1 MAPVETVRAAPAPTA
16 VPAQVVRQRRP
27 VAKAPAQA
35 PSRVANFQ
43 AIPTAPEVQRPRPQA
58 SGPAD
63 PVCPSCSTTTSCP
76 SQ

>member
-16 VPAQVVRQRRP
+16 APAQVVRQRRP

-35 PSRVANFQ
+35 PSRFANFQ
-43 AIPTAPEVQRPRPQA
+43 AIPTAQAAA

-63 PVCPSCSTTTSCP
+63 PVCPSRSPTASCP
-76 SQ
+76 SQH